1 MNNELAG
8 VNAHLYDVAI
18 VGAGPAGSATATYLA
33 RAGLDVALV
42 DRAAFPRD
50 KPCAEY
56 LSPAVEPLL
65 AELGAL
71 AAIEATHPARLRGF
85 RVFAPDG
92 RMFQG
97 DFAGVRGDG
106 SIARDSAAGYETGLA
121 VSRTILDAALVMAA
135 RGAGAEVRENWR
147 LSTITR
153 DATKAVWRLSSSV
166 AGAENS
172 LSARILIGA
181 DGVHS
186 MVARRLGL
194 RLEARTRKIAIVA
207 HLRGIEG
214 LSEYGE
220 MHVANRR
227 YVGIAPMET
236 PSETARCNVA
246 MVVDERREGRAL
258 AGKPQE
264 YLLDALSTFPR
275 LRDRVGALT
284 IVRPALTASRLSS
297 RVRRRSAEAAL
308 LVGDAAGYFDPF
320 TGEGIF
326 HALRSAQLAGSAI
339 IEALAVGDVSA
350 SAMSRY
356 DRAHT
361 AAFRGKRAVEL
372 AVQAAVQ
379 TPALM
384 SHIAA
389 RLEKRKLLA
398 DTLVAVTG
406 DYLSPAAVLRPDY
419 LLRLAL

>member
-1 MNNELAG
+1 VTTQRGQADTRI
-8 VNAHLYDVAI
+8 YDVAV

-33 RAGLDVALV
+33 RAGLDVVLV
-42 DRAAFPRD
+42 DRATFPRD

-65 AELGAL
+65 ADLGAL

-97 DFAGVRGDG
+97 DFAGARGD
-106 SIARDSAAGYETGLA
+106 DSSPKYETGLA
-121 VSRTILDAALVMAA
+121 VTRTILDAALVVAA
-135 RGAGAEVRENWR
+135 RDAGAAVRENWR
-147 LSTITR
+147 MSGL
-153 DATKAVWRLSSSV
+153 DWNATTHVWRLSSTLT
-166 AGAENS
+166 GTEEH
-172 LSARILIGA
+172 LDARTLIGA

-186 MVARRLGL
+186 RVARRLGL

-214 LSEYGE
+214 LSDYGE

-227 YVGIAPMET
+227 YVGIAPLD
-236 PSETARCNVA
+236 PAAVTARCNVA

-264 YLLDALSTFPR
+264 YLLDALRTFPR
-275 LRDRVGALT
+275 LRDRVEALS
-284 IVRPALTASRLSS
+284 VARPALTTSRLSS

-308 LVGDAAGYFDPF
+308 LVGDAAGYYDPF
-320 TGEGIF
+320 TGEGIY
-326 HALRSAQLAGSAI
+326 HALRSAQIASSVLLA
-339 IEALAVGDVSA
+339 ALAAGDVSA
-350 SAMSRY
+350 HALSRY
-356 DRAHT
+356 DRAHA

-379 TPALM
+379 SPALM
-384 SHIAA
+384 AHIAA
-389 RLEKRKLLA
+389 RLEKHKSLA

-406 DYLSPAAVLRPDY
+406 DYLSPAAVLRPGF
-419 LLRLAL
+419 LLRLAR